1 MWTARRQVRRS
12 TGSWDYD
19 SSPAGALSA
28 FRGLRSL
35 ADDTSPVRVEVPL
48 AVPCRVPDV
57 RPPSWAGATLKAGD
71 SLQAKV
77 RALLA
82 ERRQRQGYEL
92 ELQAAL
98 RACR

>member
-1 MWTARRQVRRS
+1 
-12 TGSWDYD
+12 
-19 SSPAGALSA
+19 
-28 FRGLRSL
+28 
-35 ADDTSPVRVEVPL
+35 
-48 AVPCRVPDV
+48 
-57 RPPSWAGATLKAGD
+57 

>member
-1 MWTARRQVRRS
+1 
-12 TGSWDYD
+12 
-19 SSPAGALSA
+19 
-28 FRGLRSL
+28 
-35 ADDTSPVRVEVPL
+35 
-48 AVPCRVPDV
+48 
-57 RPPSWAGATLKAGD
+57 
-71 SLQAKV
+71 

>member
-1 MWTARRQVRRS
+1 MSRLLLCLCLFLAGCA
-12 TGSWDYD
+12 GS
-19 SSPAGALSA
+19 PPEPRPL
-28 FRGLRSL
+28 
-35 ADDTSPVRVEVPL
+35 RVEMPL
-48 AVPCRVPDV
+48 AVPCRVPEV

-71 SLQAKV
+71 SLQTKV

>member
-1 MWTARRQVRRS
+1 MTRP
-12 TGSWDYD
+12 
-19 SSPAGALSA
+19 PAGALSA
-28 FRGLRSL
+28 FAGCAASPTTPR
-35 ADDTSPVRVEVPL
+35 PVRVEVPL

-57 RPPSWAGATLKAGD
+57 RPPSWASATLQAGD

>member
-1 MWTARRQVRRS
+1 MTRLLLGLCLLFAGCAASPTTPRS
-12 TGSWDYD
+12 
-19 SSPAGALSA
+19 
-28 FRGLRSL
+28 
-35 ADDTSPVRVEVPL
+35 VRVEVPL

-57 RPPSWAGATLKAGD
+57 RPPSWASATLQAGD